1 MSPRTD
7 SKITLAPRGMTGLL
21 LAAFG
26 CVMLILALCTSSA
39 RAGTWTLASCTQ
51 PGGQPAPTEGWS
63 TSATGAVGPDSG
75 DTNTCAQGGD
85 LSAVTSGEAPQ
96 GAYEGPEWVFTA
108 PAGSTIAGGSI
119 TATLTSPHGQAWLGT
134 PSASYDSAD
143 VVANCQYN
151 LACGQ
156 NGTLS
161 GAFPI
166 THLGGTSLYAVAV
179 CVGPYEGATSCPA
192 TGGIDAGVY
201 VSSAAIALA
210 NSATPAA
217 SGFGGTLLSPNAQG
231 TQELTF
237 LASDPGGPGVYL
249 VTAQIDGK
257 TVYSGTP
264 DNNEGRCIPIGG
276 TGGTLMFDH
285 SQPCR
290 ASESV
295 DLPINTTA
303 LANGQHTLKVTVEDA
318 AENASVV
325 YDAPITTQQ
334 PSNNSLGALPGPGVS
349 AASGLARG
357 VGQPNGIAASEG
369 ARLRLGQRGRL
380 TRSFAKRAL
389 GISGRLMSAQG
400 QPIGGATLELL
411 QQTASSPGLKL
422 IGHVKTSA
430 TGTFVARAPA
440 GPSRTIA
447 VAYRAFSGD
456 GAYAATARIIES
468 VQAGIQLG
476 ISPRR
481 TGSEGAITL
490 TGHVLG
496 PVPPQGVSVDLL
508 VHYRG
513 HWEPFRTPRTDAAGH
528 FTVVYQF
535 EGARGRFPFRAEVP
549 PSQADFAFGRGFS
562 GVVDVVTE

>member
-7 SKITLAPRGMTGLL
+7 SKITLAPRGMTGLWV
-21 LAAFG
+21 AAFG
-26 CVMLILALCTSSA
+26 CVVLILALCTSSA

-51 PGGQPAPTEGWS
+51 PDGQPAPTEGWS

-156 NGTLS
+156 DGTLS

-166 THLGGTSLYAVAV
+166 THLGGSSLYAVAV

-264 DNNEGRCIPIGG
+264 DNNEGRCIPIGE

-334 PSNNSLGALPGPGVS
+334 PSNSSLGALPGPGAS

-369 ARLRLGQRGRL
+369 ARLRLGQRSRL

-389 GISGRLMSAQG
+389 GISGRLMSVQG
-400 QPIGGATLELL
+400 QPIGGATLGLL

-430 TGTFVARAPA
+430 TGTFVARAPT
-440 GPSRTIA
+440 GPSRTIT